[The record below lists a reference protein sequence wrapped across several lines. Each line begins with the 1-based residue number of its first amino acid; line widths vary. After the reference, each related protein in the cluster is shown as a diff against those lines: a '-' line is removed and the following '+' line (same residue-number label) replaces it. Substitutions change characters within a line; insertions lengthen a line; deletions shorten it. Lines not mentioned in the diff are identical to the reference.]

1 VKLGP
6 HLALLDVMVRSD
18 TKSFFG
24 VTFSTLLLFFCL
36 SFSFKKR
43 GFIMRRHKLG
53 RKHSRKMFTKYAK
66 KVSRRNVHATPMRG
80 GIRF

>member
-1 VKLGP
+1 
-6 HLALLDVMVRSD
+6 
-18 TKSFFG
+18 
-24 VTFSTLLLFFCL
+24 LFFCL